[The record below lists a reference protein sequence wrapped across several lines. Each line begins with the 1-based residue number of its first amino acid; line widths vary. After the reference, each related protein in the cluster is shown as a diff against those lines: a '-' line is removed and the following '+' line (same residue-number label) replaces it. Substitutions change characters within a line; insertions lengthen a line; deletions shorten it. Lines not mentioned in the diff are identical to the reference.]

1 MTETASG
8 LLQELAQRQEPSIT
22 NLLFGRLAGGKG
34 DHVKGKE
41 HSTNAQQHSQ
51 NARLQFHVEE

>member
-1 MTETASG
+1 MGHAALSVGFTGMAE
-8 LLQELAQRQEPSIT
+8 QHRQ
-22 NLLFGRLAGGKG
+22 N

-51 NARLQFHVEE
+51 NARKQSEEAHTKSQQQK